1 MAISVFTGPLGSGK
15 SATLAAMGF
24 EHLRRGGVVACN
36 FKLKPD
42 WALQAARKTFAGM
55 LSEKMAQTIASDY
68 QKRWFYVDSV
78 HAIMSIDVSA
88 FTVGRMRYK
97 SNSYQEGLGLLL
109 LDEAGMCFNSRDW
122 SKNRPWINFLGQ
134 SRKKLWDVCLAC
146 HDIEELDKQI
156 RSKCLYT
163 TTSVNFQSIR
173 IPLIGLPL
181 SPIPCF
187 GMKTVLTVR
196 PTIVIQKK
204 IQPLPYWVA
213 KLYDSREEFSPDQ
226 WTDTISEPQL
236 MPCELPVSVPDVPRS
251 SMPELQSFLA
261 DCASLPVTK
270 FHLSP
275 KRVSGFRF
283 SVLKS
288 LQSKLVISVGR
299 LADLPCVKRS
309 FRFAHGTAKR

>member
-42 WALQAARKTFAGM
+42 WAIKAARKTFAGM
-55 LSEKMAQTIASDY
+55 LSEKAAQTIAADY
-68 QKRWFYVDSV
+68 MRRWFYVDSV

-88 FTVGRMRYK
+88 FTVGRMRYRK
-97 SNSYQEGLGLLL
+97 NSYQEGLGLLL

-173 IPLIGLPL
+173 IPFIGLPL
-181 SPIPCF
+181 SPVPCF

-196 PTIVIQKK
+196 PTIIIQKK

-226 WTDTISEPQL
+226 WTDSISEPLL
-236 MPCELPVSVPDVPRS
+236 MPCELPATVPDVPRVITPD
-251 SMPELQSFLA
+251 MQQFFA
-261 DCASLPVTK
+261 DCATLAPSKFYRSPRPV
-270 FHLSP
+270 LAS
-275 KRVSGFRF
+275 RF
-283 SVLKS
+283 SPLKS
-288 LQSKLVISVGR
+288 LRRKLVKKF
-299 LADLPCVKRS
+299 ADWPTFLV
-309 FRFAHGTAKR
+309 